1 MGGFLR
7 LLTGLA
13 LLPMC
18 WGVSRAFFDAIVL
31 SAGATGLAN
40 PETLSLLGGI
50 AAFAFVWMAIS
61 HPVKMYV
68 LGHEL
73 THAMWGLLFGARPSD
88 VRVSATGGSVK
99 LTKSNMLITLA
110 PYFFPFYTFIV
121 IVVALVTYAFLR
133 PLPYLPL
140 WMFLIGFTWSFH
152 VLFTLETLGQRQPDV
167 KLYGRIFSWT
177 FIFIVNLGI
186 VLLWLATMT
195 PLTFAQLG
203 GTLVNRVLSAYTG
216 IGLFVWSGVRWLHAQ
231 LTASIL
237 PSSFFVHNSSF

>member
-1 MGGFLR
+1 MANFLR

-13 LLPMC
+13 LVPMC
-18 WGVSRAFFDAIVL
+18 WGVLRALLDAIVV
-31 SAGATGLAN
+31 SAGSTGLAS
-40 PETLSLLGGI
+40 PEALSLLAGI
-50 AAFAFVWMAIS
+50 AAFALAWMALS

-73 THAMWGLLFGARPSD
+73 THALWGLLFGARPSD
-88 VRVSATGGSVK
+88 VRVSASGGSVR
-99 LTKSNMLITLA
+99 LTKSNLLITLA
-110 PYFFPFYTFIV
+110 PYFFPFYTFLV
-121 IVVALVTYAFLR
+121 IVVALITYAFLR

-177 FIFIVNLGI
+177 FILLANVAI

-195 PLTFAQLG
+195 PLTYAELG
-203 GTLVNRVLSAYTG
+203 VILVNRVVSVYTT
-216 IGLFVWSGVRWLHAQ
+216 IGLFFWSAAKWAYHRV
-231 LTASIL
+231 S
-237 PSSFFVHNSSF
+237 

>member
-1 MGGFLR
+1 MANFLR
-7 LLTGLA
+7 LLLGLA

-18 WGVSRAFFDAIVL
+18 WGVSRAFFDAIVIA
-31 SAGATGLAN
+31 AGTTGWMG
-40 PETLSLLGGI
+40 PEALSLLGGI
-50 AAFAFVWMAIS
+50 AAFALAWFALS
-61 HPVKMYV
+61 HPVRMYV

-73 THAMWGLLFGARPSD
+73 THALWGLLFGARPSD

-121 IVVALVTYAFLR
+121 IVVALITYAFFK

-140 WMFLIGFTWSFH
+140 WLFLVGFTWSFH

-177 FIFIVNLGI
+177 FIFLVNVGI
-186 VLLWLATMT
+186 VLVWLALMT
-195 PLTFAQLG
+195 PLTFAELG
-203 GTLVNRVLSAYTG
+203 GTLAQRIISAYTG
-216 IGLFVWSGVRWLHAQ
+216 LFEFAVRSVVFLWSLVR
-231 LTASIL
+231 
-237 PSSFFVHNSSF
+237 